1 MFRKAKEA
9 KNFVEEG
16 LEKVRSKPWAEP
28 LGKALEASGKIVG
41 AVEGFVPGANII
53 GGALSFGATL
63 LNPEPS
69 LEDLRKEL
77 REIKED
83 IRRTASQAAVR
94 ALEKEMHDL
103 EIKISQPPEEIKKD
117 FDEVKVHMK
126 RILKEIEL
134 SNDKMSEQMLRM
146 KDLISRTFQI
156 VLDIRYKVCIV
167 SL

>member
-1 MFRKAKEA
+1 MAQQSYLF
-9 KNFVEEG
+9 F
-16 LEKVRSKPWAEP
+16 L
-28 LGKALEASGKIVG
+28 
-41 AVEGFVPGANII
+41 EGFVPGANII

-83 IRRTASQAAVR
+83 IRQNTKAATVR

-167 SL
+167 SS